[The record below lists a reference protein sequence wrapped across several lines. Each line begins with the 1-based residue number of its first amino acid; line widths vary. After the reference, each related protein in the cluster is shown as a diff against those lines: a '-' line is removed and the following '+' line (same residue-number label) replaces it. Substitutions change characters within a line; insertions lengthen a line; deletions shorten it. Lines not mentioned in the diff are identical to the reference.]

1 MMACSQEEAVKDG
14 KDGASSV
21 IPWTVPRNR
30 FGPKDT
36 RPSLKIGRPPSVLD
50 ELDGELEKRVLAPTT
65 TEHAP
70 AAARPVASAS
80 RLDGKPPQSA
90 AEELA
95 AARVR
100 QLERLLRTQEQ
111 ELRRQERE
119 ISQLQA
125 DKFSLQ
131 RENREMQLFLADY
144 GMRWVGGAGEASAAS
159 STADGAEARGAA
171 AGVASRAACEAGPS
185 SSSSS
190 SSAVVPAA
198 KGGGMGGGTSPCKAA
213 GSAPMP
219 PDMDVVRR
227 AVQELNELADSS
239 AEVVQRGDGSH
250 RLQQSQPTLSL
261 IFWRNGMEVQGGEL
275 RPYGTPHC
283 ASFLKDLLDGF
294 FPYELKYAF
303 PDGVTFSVQD
313 RSHVDNDQPEH
324 TWGQGR
330 RLDSRGGGAARGGV
344 AARGGGAGASLLGID
359 AGRMLSLDPQL
370 AAGGTAAEL
379 VAELVAPAP
388 ADPAAPTAPAATAA
402 VAPVATPAAA
412 AAPVAAAPVAPAAAP
427 VVATPAAAL
436 AAAAAACS
444 SGQAAAGESG
454 ESGECRLQIKDSSGG
469 VACVMTLSSKAT
481 LAEVHQQL
489 HAHMGEEV
497 ALLAARCL
505 CRHPLLAEA
514 HSLAQGSPLGRR
526 GDPAALATWRQPEA
540 DS

>member
-1 MMACSQEEAVKDG
+1 MMAQEEEG
-14 KDGASSV
+14 KDGVSSV

-36 RPSLKIGRPPSVLD
+36 RPSLKVGRPPSVLD
-50 ELDGELEKRVLAPTT
+50 ELDGELDKRVFAPTA

-144 GMRWVGGAGEASAAS
+144 GMRWVGGAAEASAAS

-171 AGVASRAACEAGPS
+171 TGVASRAACEAGPS

-190 SSAVVPAA
+190 SSAVLPAA
-198 KGGGMGGGTSPCKAA
+198 KGSGMGGGTSPSKAA
-213 GSAPMP
+213 GSASMP

-250 RLQQSQPTLSL
+250 SLQQSQPTLSL

-283 ASFLKDLLDGF
+283 TSFLKDLLDGF

-303 PDGVTFSVQD
+303 PDGVAFSVQD

-330 RLDSRGGGAARGGV
+330 RLDSRGGG

-388 ADPAAPTAPAATAA
+388 AVPAAPPAPAATAA

-412 AAPVAAAPVAPAAAP
+412 AAPVAAAPVATPAAAP
-427 VVATPAAAL
+427 
-436 AAAAAACS
+436 AAAATACS
-444 SGQAAAGESG
+444 SEQAAEGESG
-454 ESGECRLQIKDSSGG
+454 EGGECRLQIKDSSGG
-469 VACVMTLSSKAT
+469 VACVMTLSSEAT
-481 LAEVHQQL
+481 LAEVHRQL

-497 ALLAARCL
+497 PLLAARCP

-526 GDPAALATWRQPEA
+526 GDPAALATWCQPEA